1 MFINYLF
8 NKNLINKMKAILF
21 FFLFTAVFSLQIE
34 GIDVSSYQGTIDWP
48 TVAKTKHF
56 AILRAGTGYNG
67 GNNKDS
73 KFEENYKNAKA
84 AGVKV
89 GAYWYSYAKSV
100 DDAKKEA
107 KYFLQHLKGKK
118 FEWPVYY
125 DIEESSQFSS
135 GIHNAIA
142 KAFCEILEGEK
153 YYCGIYASGSR
164 WSSNFDNV
172 VRTKYTVWIAHWGV
186 KSPSYTGTYHV
197 WQKTSDG
204 SVSGIKGRVDLDV
217 SYVNFEPTMKSKS
230 LNGY

>member
-1 MFINYLF
+1 
-8 NKNLINKMKAILF
+8 MKALI
-21 FFLFTAVFSLQIE
+21 FLFLIGVAFSVVIE
-34 GIDVSSYQGTIDWP
+34 GLDVSSYQGTIDWSA
-48 TVAKTKHF
+48 VAKTKKF

-67 GNNKDS
+67 GDNKDS

-100 DDAKKEA
+100 EGAKKEA
-107 KYFLQHLKGKK
+107 TYFLQHLKGKK

-125 DIEESSQFSS
+125 DIEEGSQFSS
-135 GIHNAIA
+135 GIHNDIA
-142 KAFCEILEGEK
+142 KAFCKILEEKK

-164 WSSNFDNV
+164 WSNNFDNT

-186 KSPSYTGTYHV
+186 KKPSYTGTYHV

-204 SVSGIKGRVDLDV
+204 SVSGIKGRVDLDE
-217 SYVNFEPTMKSKS
+217 SYINFEPVMKSKN

>member
-1 MFINYLF
+1 
-8 NKNLINKMKAILF
+8 MKAKL
-21 FFLFTAVFSLQIE
+21 FLFLFATAFSVVLE
-34 GIDVSSYQGTIDWP
+34 GIDVSSYQGTINWSK
-48 TVAKTKHF
+48 VAQTKKF

-89 GAYWYSYAKSV
+89 GAYWYSYAKSE

-107 KYFLQHLKGKK
+107 TYFLQHLKGKQ

-125 DIEESSQFSS
+125 DIEEGSQFTS
-135 GIHNAIA
+135 GIHNKIA
-142 KAFCEILEGEK
+142 KAFCSILEAQK
-153 YYCGIYASGSR
+153 YYCGIYSSGSR
-164 WSSNFDNV
+164 WSNNFDNE

-186 KSPSYTGTYHV
+186 KKPTYTGTYHV
-197 WQKTSDG
+197 WQKSDKG
-204 SVSGIKGRVDLDV
+204 SVNGISGAVDLDE
-217 SYVNFEPTMKSKS
+217 SYLDFEPTMKSAH